1 MFEQGRSQTNM
12 LVTVHANACVDFTVW
27 IVLVHVQNV
36 QLMASNVSTIQQYLH
51 LIVSGN
57 GPIKV
62 AKSSTKSLLT
72 TAIVLVLSTTI
83 RTLNLL
89 LHYPNQ

>member
-1 MFEQGRSQTNM
+1 M
-12 LVTVHANACVDFTVW
+12 LVTVHASACVDFTVW
-27 IVLVHVQNV
+27 IALVHVQNV

-62 AKSSTKSLLT
+62 AKSYTKSLFT
-72 TAIVLVLSTTI
+72 TSIVLVLTTTI

>member
-1 MFEQGRSQTNM
+1 MNM
-12 LVTVHANACVDFTVW
+12 LVIVHANACVDFTVL
-27 IVLVHVQNV
+27 IALVHVRNV

-51 LIVSGN
+51 LIISGN

-72 TAIVLVLSTTI
+72 TSIVLVLTTTI

-89 LHYPNQ
+89 LHCPNQ